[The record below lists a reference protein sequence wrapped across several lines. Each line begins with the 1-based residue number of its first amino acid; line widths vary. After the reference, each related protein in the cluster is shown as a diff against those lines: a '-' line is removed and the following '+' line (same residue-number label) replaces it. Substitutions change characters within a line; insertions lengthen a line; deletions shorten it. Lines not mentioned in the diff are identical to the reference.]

1 MRKTIY
7 LQFTILNTL
16 IKCTCHLNSKH
27 ARNLKFGMHTPC
39 VAFHRFGEA
48 ILEILLFGRFMAKK
62 LPKNPIWSA
71 YFGTFLIKSQ
81 PKSEILKSVTPNILN
96 VTQGAFQISSPQHL
110 CCLNEFTFFEFLVL
124 RFEDFVRTVFTGKS
138 GFSKSHN
145 SGQE

>member
-1 MRKTIY
+1 MLETGEWQHRWIYWKSNVSMLYIYTWMFLSFYNMSLYKMRKSAWKMSFLAWVINIWKSGFTCKFSMRKTIY

-27 ARNLKFGMHTPC
+27 ARNLKFWMHFPC

-71 YFGTFLIKSQ
+71 YFGTFLIKS
-81 PKSEILKSVTPNILN
+81 
-96 VTQGAFQISSPQHL
+96 
-110 CCLNEFTFFEFLVL
+110 
-124 RFEDFVRTVFTGKS
+124 
-138 GFSKSHN
+138 
-145 SGQE
+145 